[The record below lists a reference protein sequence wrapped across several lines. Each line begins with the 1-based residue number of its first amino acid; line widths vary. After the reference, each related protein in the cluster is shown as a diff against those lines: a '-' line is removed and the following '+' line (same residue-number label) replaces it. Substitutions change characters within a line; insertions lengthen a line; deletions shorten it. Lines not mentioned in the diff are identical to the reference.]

1 VREGKL
7 RALMA
12 MAPTRPAALPDVPTL
27 AEAGFTGFDT
37 TVWFGLMAPS
47 GTPQPIIDKLYREPA
62 RVLVRTDARKHLQ
75 DLGMDAVANPPSEF
89 AAIIKSEILQGAN
102 LIKEAEIS
110 VNEWVS
116 PAAPRCVRAASG
128 CAVRPRRRGDR
139 DPCTAFDIP
148 HLQTTVPIH
157 VLYRKNGYLTGASRT
172 LLSLISAAPIRP
184 TPRSHVRFAPKSGQI
199 AGAPKCPLVPKA
211 DSCTAATTHA
221 ACLSDHLIG
230 GREKSGRGCKARIYS
245 SDNILTVHYSHAVDA
260 LFSFNRK
267 SARQAAR
274 TDHAL
279 LSRRPS
285 R

>member
-1 VREGKL
+1 MHGLRYSTSADDRSDS
-7 RALMA
+7 RALSQKRLFDWRLA
-12 MAPTRPAALPDVPTL
+12 YPPFPYQRCSNSTDCCLPSESEEKVISATTGRCPQRDQRIARDRIRQEPAALRD
-27 AEAGFTGFDT
+27 F
-37 TVWFGLMAPS
+37 
-47 GTPQPIIDKLYREPA
+47 
-62 RVLVRTDARKHLQ
+62 
-75 DLGMDAVANPPSEF
+75 
-89 AAIIKSEILQGAN
+89 
-102 LIKEAEIS
+102 
-110 VNEWVS
+110 S
-116 PAAPRCVRAASG
+116 PAFVRFGSKADAAS
-128 CAVRPRRRGDR
+128 P
-139 DPCTAFDIP
+139 
-148 HLQTTVPIH
+148 Q
-157 VLYRKNGYLTGASRT
+157 
-172 LLSLISAAPIRP
+172 
-184 TPRSHVRFAPKSGQI
+184 SHVRFAPKSGQI